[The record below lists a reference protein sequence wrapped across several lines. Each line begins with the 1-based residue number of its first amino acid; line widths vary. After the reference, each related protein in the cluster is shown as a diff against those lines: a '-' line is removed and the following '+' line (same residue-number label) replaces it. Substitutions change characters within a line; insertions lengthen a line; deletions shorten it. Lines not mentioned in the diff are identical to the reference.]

1 MAFLDRFKA
10 AKANKSPDNA
20 IEERDFIIPMGVA
33 SSMAWGSNELKH
45 LKDYMEV
52 AEVASIINIK
62 ARAFSSMRLEAVNK
76 TTGKPFQSRETEVIK
91 TPNYFQ
97 GQKEFLRQTKLFHE
111 IFGNEIIYFLRAN
124 DMPVRSMFTLPPILV
139 DIDEAEGVP
148 YWLQREFPESI
159 KYHIEWGGRRLALD
173 NSDICHINNTKVK
186 VLPDDVHWGASTM
199 ASLQG
204 PISNIRAAYE
214 ARNVMIENRGALGIL
229 SNNSADGMGA
239 TMPLL
244 PEEKEELQND
254 YRKFGMSKDKWQII
268 ITSLNLRWQQMS
280 IDTDKLKLF
289 EEVKADTEQLC
300 DAYGV
305 PFELLANEKGTT
317 FENRRT
323 AEKTFYTGTIIPE
336 AEEWVGA
343 INRKL
348 KTSNLPWEY
357 RASFDHLDIFAEN
370 QKDRAQSLAILING
384 LSKALA
390 DGAITLDEYRGEL
403 AKLKIGS

>member
-10 AKANKSPDNA
+10 TKANKSPDNP

-33 SSMAWGSNELKH
+33 SSMAWASNELKH

-76 TTGKPFQSRETEVIK
+76 TTGKPFQSRETEVVNK
-91 TPNYFQ
+91 PNYFQ

-111 IFGNEIIYFLRAN
+111 IFGNEIIYFLRPIG
-124 DMPVRSMFTLPPILV
+124 MPVRSMFTLPPILV

-148 YWLQREFPESI
+148 YWLESESPETV
-159 KYHIEWGGRRLALD
+159 KYHIEWAGRRVALD
-173 NSDICHINNTKVK
+173 NSDICHINNAKVK

-229 SNNSADGMGA
+229 SNSSSDGMGA

-244 PEEKEELQND
+244 PGEKEELQND

-370 QKDRAQSLAILING
+370 QKDRAQSLTILING

-403 AKLKIGS
+403 AKLKIGQ